1 MLKEELWSR
10 QQTIANIKI
19 IQKRWV
25 IEETIL
31 LEEIRQNSTEEPE
44 VVKELEKKDGQS
56 WKENKIIYIDK
67 RIYVPNNQKL

>member
-1 MLKEELWSR
+1 M
-10 QQTIANIKI
+10 
-19 IQKRWV
+19 

-67 RIYVPNNQKL
+67 RIYVPNNQKLWEKILQENHDLVDIEYLG

>member
-1 MLKEELWSR
+1 M
-10 QQTIANIKI
+10 
-19 IQKRWV
+19 